1 MESSK
6 LVDSFNRRTT
16 KVRISVTDKC
26 NFACFFCMPIDPIWM
41 PRADVLTYEEI
52 VRVVKVLKHL
62 GINEVKLTGGEP
74 LVRKDIEVLVN
85 EISQVIEDISMTT
98 NGFFL
103 NEKARLL
110 HENGLRR
117 VTVSLHSLRRER
129 FKFIT
134 NVDALER
141 VITGIR
147 AAKDAGLSPVKINST
162 IIRGRN
168 DDEIL
173 DLLEFAIR
181 EGVSIR
187 YIEFMPFDGKNFW
200 SLDKVIAGAEIK
212 NTIES
217 RYKLIELPRGVG
229 STSSNYMIK
238 GTDTTVGFIT
248 SVTQPFCSDCDRI
261 RIMANGSLVPC
272 MFGNMEF
279 DFRHLLREG
288 ASDDDLEKFF
298 IDKVGNKFAGVE
310 TMVHEKA
317 IPSHIRP
324 MYTIGG

>member
-1 MESSK
+1 MEAGE
-6 LVDSFNRRTT
+6 LVDSLNRRMT
-16 KVRISVTDKC
+16 KVRISITDMC
-26 NFACFFCMPIDPIWM
+26 NFACFFCMPIDPVWM
-41 PRADVLTYEEI
+41 PRADILTYEEI
-52 VRVVKVLKHL
+52 VRVVKVLKRL

-74 LVRKDIEVLVN
+74 LVRRDVENLVGM
-85 EISQVIEDISMTT
+85 ISQIVEDVSMTT

-103 NEKARLL
+103 NEKANLL
-110 HENGLRR
+110 HQNGLKR
-117 VTVSLHSLRRER
+117 VTVSLHSLRSER

-141 VITGIR
+141 VIKGIQ

-162 IIRGRN
+162 IIRGLN

-181 EGVSIR
+181 EGLGIR

-212 NTIES
+212 KTIES
-217 RYKLIELPRGVG
+217 RYTLTELPRMAG
-229 STSSNYMIK
+229 STSTNYIID
-238 GTDTTVGFIT
+238 GTDVTVGFIT

-272 MFGNMEF
+272 MFGQSEF
-279 DFRHLLREG
+279 DFRHLLRAG
-288 ASDDDLEKFF
+288 ASDEDLEKFF
-298 IDKVGNKFAGVE
+298 IDKVRNKFAGVE

-317 IPSHIRP
+317 IPSHIRS
-324 MYTIGG
+324 MHTIGG